1 MKMSIAR
8 ALKERKRIIGEM
20 NTLCNRINAGN
31 AVQMTI
37 HAINGKYDKPTE
49 EDFAKRRRVNPSKC
63 MEEWCVLREKLITLK
78 TALHN
83 ANCGV
88 AEKLARLSEMK
99 AELQLVENMPGYSSD
114 EECFINENA
123 VRITDV
129 VFDIKWIT
137 KRQDELRKEIN
148 EIQDAIDEYNATH
161 YIDVFD

>member
-20 NTLCNRINAGN
+20 NTLRSRINN
-31 AVQMTI
+31 SNVVQMTI
-37 HAINGKYDKPTE
+37 RTVDSKYDKPTE
-49 EDFAKRRRVNPSKC
+49 EDFAKRRHVNPSKC
-63 MEEWCVLREKLITLK
+63 MEEWNVLREKLIVLK

-83 ANCGV
+83 ANCSV

-99 AELQLVENMPGYSSD
+99 AELQLVESMPVYSST
-114 EECFINENA
+114 EECFINENT
-123 VRITDV
+123 VRVTDV
-129 VFDIKWIT
+129 VFDVEWIT

-148 EIQDAIDEYNATH
+148 ETQDAIDEYNATH

>member
-20 NTLCNRINAGN
+20 NTLRSRINN
-31 AVQMTI
+31 SNVVQITI
-37 HAINGKYDKPTE
+37 RTVDGKYDKPTE
-49 EDFAKRRRVNPSKC
+49 EDFVKRRRVNPSKC
-63 MEEWCVLREKLITLK
+63 MEEWYVLREKLIALK

-88 AEKLARLSEMK
+88 AEKLARLSEIK
-99 AELQLVENMPGYSSD
+99 AELQLVESMPGYSSD

-123 VRITDV
+123 VRVTEV
-129 VFDIKWIT
+129 VFDAEWIT

-148 EIQDAIDEYNATH
+148 ETQDTIDEYNATH
-161 YIDVFD
+161 YVDVFD

>member
-8 ALKERKRIIGEM
+8 ALKEKKRIIGEM
-20 NTLCNRINAGN
+20 NTLRGRINN
-31 AVQMTI
+31 SNVVQMTI
-37 HAINGKYDKPTE
+37 RVVDGKYDKPTE
-49 EDFAKRRRVNPSKC
+49 EDFAKRRHVNPSKC
-63 MEEWCVLREKLITLK
+63 MEEWYVLREKLIALK

-99 AELQLVENMPGYSSD
+99 AELQLIESMSAYSSV
-114 EECFINENA
+114 EECFINENT
-123 VRITDV
+123 VRVIDV
-129 VFDIKWIT
+129 VFDVEWIT

-148 EIQDAIDEYNATH
+148 ETQDAIDEYNATH

>member
-20 NTLCNRINAGN
+20 NTLRGRINN
-31 AVQMTI
+31 SNVVQMTI
-37 HAINGKYDKPTE
+37 RAVDGKYDKPTD
-49 EDFAKRRRVNPSKC
+49 EDLAKRRRVNPSKC
-63 MEEWCVLREKLITLK
+63 MEEWYVLREKLIVLK

-99 AELQLVENMPGYSSD
+99 AELQLVESMPGYSSD

-123 VRITDV
+123 VRVTDV
-129 VFDIKWIT
+129 VFDIEWIT
-137 KRQDELRKEIN
+137 NRQDELRKEIN
-148 EIQDAIDEYNATH
+148 ETQDAIDEYNATH

>member
-20 NTLCNRINAGN
+20 NTLYNRINTSN
-31 AVQMTI
+31 MVQMTVCI
-37 HAINGKYDKPTE
+37 VDGKYDKPTE
-49 EDFAKRRRVNPSKC
+49 EDFAKRRHVSPSKC
-63 MEEWCVLREKLITLK
+63 MEEWHDLHKKLIVLK

-83 ANCGV
+83 ANCGI
-88 AEKLARLSEMK
+88 AEKLVRLSEMK
-99 AELQLVENMPGYSSD
+99 AELNFVESMTMYSGS
-114 EECFINENA
+114 EESFINENT

-129 VFDIKWIT
+129 VFDVEWIT

-148 EIQDAIDEYNATH
+148 ELQDVIDEYNATH